1 MGEFRL
7 AKLGEQI
14 RGEIA
19 LLISTQKI
27 KDPRVSTFLTI
38 NRVEVAADL
47 AYAKV
52 YVSSF
57 LPEGQ
62 ILKGVAGLNSAAG
75 FIQSSIAKK
84 LTIRKFPKLSFIADR
99 SVKEGFEMANKLNR
113 LEAEETEIR
122 RQQTDGQQR
131 KLRNFA
137 FKQAVR
143 RNEFCFFIG
152 SKKISWHK
160 KSRSYGNIGFLCRR
174 TSCRSY
180 RTFDASGFS
189 YYEFWKNL
197 PCID

>member
-84 LTIRKFPKLSFIADR
+84 LTIRKFPKLRFIADS
-99 SVKEGFEMANKLNR
+99 SVKEGFEMVNKLNR
-113 LEAEETEIR
+113 LETEENEIR
-122 RQQTDGQQR
+122 RQQTDGQ
-131 KLRNFA
+131 
-137 FKQAVR
+137 
-143 RNEFCFFIG
+143 
-152 SKKISWHK
+152 
-160 KSRSYGNIGFLCRR
+160 
-174 TSCRSY
+174 
-180 RTFDASGFS
+180 
-189 YYEFWKNL
+189 
-197 PCID
+197 

>member
-84 LTIRKFPKLSFIADR
+84 LTIRKFPKLSFIADS
-99 SVKEGFEMANKLNR
+99 SVKEDFEMVNKLNR
-113 LEAEETEIR
+113 LEAEENEIR
-122 RQQTDGQQR
+122 RQQTDGQ
-131 KLRNFA
+131 
-137 FKQAVR
+137 
-143 RNEFCFFIG
+143 
-152 SKKISWHK
+152 
-160 KSRSYGNIGFLCRR
+160 
-174 TSCRSY
+174 
-180 RTFDASGFS
+180 
-189 YYEFWKNL
+189 
-197 PCID
+197 

>member
-75 FIQSSIAKK
+75 FIQSSIEKK
-84 LTIRKFPKLSFIADR
+84 LTIRKFPKLSFIADS
-99 SVKEGFEMANKLNR
+99 SVKEGFEMVNKLNR
-113 LEAEETEIR
+113 LEAEENEIR
-122 RQQTDGQQR
+122 RQQTDGQ
-131 KLRNFA
+131 
-137 FKQAVR
+137 
-143 RNEFCFFIG
+143 
-152 SKKISWHK
+152 
-160 KSRSYGNIGFLCRR
+160 
-174 TSCRSY
+174 
-180 RTFDASGFS
+180 
-189 YYEFWKNL
+189 
-197 PCID
+197 

>member
-84 LTIRKFPKLSFIADR
+84 LTIRKFPKLSFIADN
-99 SVKEGFEMANKLNR
+99 SVKEGFEMVNKLNR
-113 LEAEETEIR
+113 LEAEENEIR
-122 RQQTDGQQR
+122 RQQTDGQ
-131 KLRNFA
+131 
-137 FKQAVR
+137 
-143 RNEFCFFIG
+143 
-152 SKKISWHK
+152 
-160 KSRSYGNIGFLCRR
+160 
-174 TSCRSY
+174 
-180 RTFDASGFS
+180 
-189 YYEFWKNL
+189 
-197 PCID
+197 